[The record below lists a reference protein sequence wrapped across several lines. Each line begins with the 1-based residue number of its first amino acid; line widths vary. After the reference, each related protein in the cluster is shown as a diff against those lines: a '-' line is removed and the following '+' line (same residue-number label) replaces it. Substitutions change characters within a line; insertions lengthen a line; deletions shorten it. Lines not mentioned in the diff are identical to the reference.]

1 MKIEIKSWWTG
12 KVLLEVEADSIR
24 AAMEIAVGKKANLR
38 DADLRDADLGGANLR
53 DANLRDANLRG
64 ADLRDADLR
73 GADLGDADLRDAD
86 LRDANLRG
94 ADLGGA
100 RLETGE
106 TLAQYIESVVP
117 SLCTAGG
124 RTIEEVATAWN
135 CHDWG
140 NCPMHVAF
148 NGAESPEDPRV
159 PMLLRPRVYQFVR
172 LFDARLLPNP
182 LGEKASPACPVTPGQ

>member
-12 KVLLEVEADSIR
+12 NVLIEVEADSIR
-24 AAMEIAVGKKANLR
+24 AALEIAVGKKT
-38 DADLRDADLGGANLR
+38 
-53 DANLRDANLRG
+53 
-64 ADLRDADLR
+64 DLR
-73 GADLGDADLRDAD
+73 GADLGGADLRGAHLRDADLRDAD
-86 LRDANLRG
+86 LRDADLRDADLRDADLRG
-94 ADLGGA
+94 AHLRDADLRGAHLRDADLRGA

-106 TLAQYIESVVP
+106 TMAQYIESVVP
-117 SLCTAGG
+117 ALCTAGG

-148 NGAESPEDPRV
+148 NGAESPDDPRV
-159 PMLLRPRVYQFVR
+159 PMLLRPRVHQFVR

>member
-12 KVLLEVEADSIR
+12 NVLIEVEADSIR
-24 AAMEIAVGKKANLR
+24 AALEIAVGKKT
-38 DADLRDADLGGANLR
+38 DLRGADLGGAH
-53 DANLRDANLRG
+53 LRG
-64 ADLRDADLR
+64 AHLRDADLR
-73 GADLGDADLRDAD
+73 GA
-86 LRDANLRG
+86 
-94 ADLGGA
+94 

-106 TLAQYIESVVP
+106 TMAQYIESVVP
-117 SLCTAGG
+117 ALCTAGG

-148 NGAESPEDPRV
+148 NGAESPDDPRV
-159 PMLLRPRVYQFVR
+159 PMLLRPRVHQFVR